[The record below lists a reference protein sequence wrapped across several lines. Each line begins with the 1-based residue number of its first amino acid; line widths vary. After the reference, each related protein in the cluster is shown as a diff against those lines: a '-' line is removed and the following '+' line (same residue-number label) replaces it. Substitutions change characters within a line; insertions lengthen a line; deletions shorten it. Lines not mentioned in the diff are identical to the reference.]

1 MSHNTL
7 ANYYK
12 TVYNMNKYHN
22 FSPDV
27 IENMVPFER
36 DLYQDMII
44 ADIEKAEHEA
54 AHPKQ
59 QGVEYAFG

>member
-1 MSHNTL
+1 
-7 ANYYK
+7 
-12 TVYNMNKYHN
+12 MNKYHN

-27 IENMVPFER
+27 IENLVPFER

-44 ADIEKAEHEA
+44 ADIEKAEHDA